1 MHISDRH
8 ESHILKAHSGGEL
21 GEREREILRKGKKWL
36 KTWKFEEKTIIR
48 EGEGEE
54 KRTKEGEKRV

>member
-8 ESHILKAHSGGEL
+8 ESHIQAQRGEEL

-36 KTWKFEEKTIIR
+36 KTWKCEEKTIIR
-48 EGEGEE
+48 EGEEE